1 MTEFE
6 KWARIEIALAL
17 NANDEDHEYMADCYK
32 SALKAFKALLNDGH
46 SGCSISITKN
56 ILNRLIER
64 KPLSPI
70 LGTCNEWGPVS
81 PKRNK
86 DGWKEYRNIRYPSL
100 YKYVYSDGSVK
111 YYDTN
116 YCAFTY
122 VDSNTG
128 TPVYHSGYLSRII
141 HDLYPI
147 IMPYYPSKPIIGYTE
162 DCLFDTKNGDFDTM
176 ALYYIIKDGERI
188 EINKFFKENGESSPF
203 TEISK
208 EEFEYRLSVHNK
220 RIKENKNE

>member
-6 KWARIEIALAL
+6 KWAKIEIALAL

-70 LGTCNEWGPVS
+70 LGACNEWGPVS

-86 DGWKEYRNIRYPSL
+86 DGWKRLGLKEHLCPS
-100 YKYVYSDGSVK
+100 
-111 YYDTN
+111 
-116 YCAFTY
+116 CAMIWKRFKNQTKGEN
-122 VDSNTG
+122 D
-128 TPVYHSGYLSRII
+128 
-141 HDLYPI
+141 
-147 IMPYYPSKPIIGYTE
+147 
-162 DCLFDTKNGDFDTM
+162 DC
-176 ALYYIIKDGERI
+176 
-188 EINKFFKENGESSPF
+188 
-203 TEISK
+203 
-208 EEFEYRLSVHNK
+208 
-220 RIKENKNE
+220 